1 MRSDSTAVLI
11 RCSRIVLF
19 RSSLL
24 FQDARDAES
33 EMAKLTA
40 QEGLSEMQEV
50 PHSTPCAAKQRFIAH
65 VHGRFPLQ
73 STVWI
78 HNILVFLA
86 AAAAS
91 RSRYD

>member
-1 MRSDSTAVLI
+1 MWTDTGLGFV
-11 RCSRIVLF
+11 
-19 RSSLL
+19 
-24 FQDARDAES
+24 E

-40 QEGLSEMQEV
+40 QEGFNEMQEV
-50 PHSTPCAAKQRFIAH
+50 PHCTPCAAKQRFIAH
-65 VHGRFPLQ
+65 VHGRFSLQ

-78 HNILVFLA
+78 HNTLVFLAA